1 MTAKRTAGKT
11 VSMAR
16 DLVIACGGAAVGA
29 ALFALLAPSPEP
41 VTATT
46 AAAATPAAV
55 RRARDEGG
63 CGHRHAAPRGVELV
77 HPGGARPAGPSSGSS
92 DVTGSDE
99 AARTAMALLDIA
111 TTSERNRREKGD
123 DEELDTDAYA
133 ALEVALATDPRALAA
148 AVDRFRTSRD
158 ADELALL
165 AGLLGNLADPIVER
179 AALEVA
185 TADPDPTRRVMAFT
199 VLDALDLP
207 AARTA
212 ALSAL
217 DRESDAS
224 VRQAALHALPPPKG
238 SSLAEGTEVV
248 LRLMQ
253 VLRTDAVP
261 ETRRRAARELGDWS
275 HTPEALAAL
284 ADAMR
289 RDASPDVRAGAAFGL
304 ELARAASTPHV
315 RAALVATL
323 EDAGEDTLVRENAW
337 NALGA
342 AGPLPPAEHAAW
354 STYRDL
360 RDAVSK

>member
-1 MTAKRTAGKT
+1 MSAKRTAGKT

-41 VTATT
+41 VKTTT
-46 AAAATPAAV
+46 AAATPTAEV
-55 RRARDEGG
+55 RRGRDRDVG
-63 CGHRHAAPRGVELV
+63 CGHKHATPRGVEIV
-77 HPGGARPAGPSSGSS
+77 RPGGVPAVGPSSEIASS
-92 DVTGSDE
+92 DESVK
-99 AARTAMALLDIA
+99 AAMALLDIVA
-111 TTSERNRREKGD
+111 ASERNRREKGD
-123 DEELDTDAYA
+123 DEEVADEAYA

-148 AVDRFRTSRD
+148 AVDRFRTTRD
-158 ADELALL
+158 QDELAMLT
-165 AGLLGNLADPIVER
+165 GLLGNVADPVVER

-185 TADPDPTRRVMAFT
+185 TADPDAGRRVMAFT

-212 ALSAL
+212 ALTAL
-217 DRESDAS
+217 DRESDAA

-238 SSLAEGTEVV
+238 SSLAEGAEVV
-248 LRLMQ
+248 DRLLQ
-253 VLRTDAVP
+253 VLRSDPVP

-275 HTPEALAAL
+275 HTPQALDALAA
-284 ADAMR
+284 AMR
-289 RDASPDVRAGAAFGL
+289 RDASPEVRAGAAFGL
-304 ELARAASTPHV
+304 ELARAASNPGV
-315 RAALVATL
+315 RAALVAAM
-323 EDAGEDTLVRENAW
+323 EDSQEDTLVRENAW

-354 STYRDL
+354 SSYRDL